1 MLTTII
7 IPVLSLV
14 AVFLF
19 AVGKFS
25 NHIRQT
31 TDDKF
36 RDYLHRFTKTPWRG
50 LWVGTF
56 FTALVQS
63 STATT
68 VILVSI
74 VGAGVMPFVNSLGVI
89 FGANIGTALAT
100 QLVALKLSVVAPY
113 IIIVG
118 YLFTNFIPRYKKLG
132 KPIFYFGLIFFS
144 LYLINLYVEPLK
156 DSELALSLFASISNI
171 YLAILFGFI
180 FTAII
185 QASLVTSSLAVLLA
199 GAGVLSFE
207 QAIGL
212 ILGANLGTTTTAM
225 LASIKLDVNAKKVA
239 MAHFLFNFLGVL
251 LLIPVY
257 SYFVE
262 LVKWIGGGLDQE
274 VATANILLNVLS
286 AIIFLIFIKP
296 FKKLIELTVR

>member
-25 NHIRQT
+25 NQIRHT
-31 TDDKF
+31 TDNKLRHYLDKF
-36 RDYLHRFTKTPWRG
+36 TQTPFRG
-50 LWVGTF
+50 LLVGTF

-118 YLFTNFIPRYKKLG
+118 YLFTNFIPRYKSWG

-156 DSELALSLFASISNI
+156 DSELALSLFSAISNI

-225 LASIKLDVNAKKVA
+225 LASIKLDINAKKVA

-257 SYFVE
+257 GYFVN
-262 LVKWIGGGLDQE
+262 LVQWIGGGLDQE

-286 AIIFLIFIKP
+286 ALVFLVFIKP
-296 FKKLIELTVR
+296 FQRLIDFVVR

>member
-25 NHIRQT
+25 NQIRHT
-31 TDDKF
+31 TDDKL
-36 RDYLHRFTKTPWRG
+36 RYYLNKFTKTPFRG
-50 LWVGTF
+50 LLVGTF

-113 IIIVG
+113 IILAG
-118 YLFTNFIPRYKKLG
+118 YLVTNFSEKYKKFG
-132 KPIFYFGLIFFS
+132 KPVFYFGLMFFS
-144 LYLINLYVEPLK
+144 LYLIGLYVEPLK
-156 DSELALSLFASISNI
+156 DSQIINDLFFNVSNI
-171 YLAILFGFI
+171 YIAILFGFV

-185 QASLVTSSLAVLLA
+185 QASLVTSGLAVLLA

-212 ILGANLGTTTTAM
+212 ILGANLGTTTTAL

-257 SYFVE
+257 GYFVD
-262 LVKWIGGGLDQE
+262 LVQKIGGGLDQQ
-274 VATANILLNVLS
+274 VATANILLNVLT
-286 AIIFLIFIKP
+286 AMIFLIFIKP
-296 FKKLIELTVR
+296 FRKLIDLVVR

>member
-14 AVFLF
+14 TVFLF

-25 NHIRQT
+25 NQIRQT
-31 TDDKF
+31 TDSKLRYYLDK
-36 RDYLHRFTKTPWRG
+36 FTKTPFRG
-50 LWVGTF
+50 LLVGTF

-100 QLVALKLSVVAPY
+100 QLVAMKLSVIAPY

-118 YLFTNFIPRYKKLG
+118 YFFSNFIPRFKKLG

-185 QASLVTSSLAVLLA
+185 QASLVTSSLAVILA

-257 SYFVE
+257 DYFVA
-262 LVKWIGGGLDQE
+262 LVSWIGGGLDQE

-286 AIIFLIFIKP
+286 AIVFLIFIKP
-296 FKKLIELTVR
+296 FKKLVDLTV

>member
-25 NHIRQT
+25 NQIRLT

-100 QLVALKLSVVAPY
+100 QLVALKLSVIAPY

-118 YLFTNFIPRYKKLG
+118 YLFTNFIPRYKRLG

-144 LYLINLYVEPLK
+144 LYLINLYVAPLK
-156 DSELALSLFASISNI
+156 ESELALSLFASISNI
-171 YLAILFGFI
+171 YLAIFFGFI

-212 ILGANLGTTTTAM
+212 ILGANLGTTTTA
-225 LASIKLDVNAKKVA
+225 LIAAIKLDINARKVA

-251 LLIPVY
+251 MLVPVY
-257 SYFVE
+257 GYFVD
-262 LVKWIGGGLDQE
+262 LVQWIGGGLDQE
-274 VATANILLNVLS
+274 VATANILLNVFS
-286 AIIFLIFIKP
+286 AIIFLVFIKP
-296 FKKLIELTVR
+296 FKKLIDWSV

>member
-1 MLTTII
+1 MLTTIV

-25 NHIRQT
+25 NQIRQT
-31 TDDKF
+31 TDDKL
-36 RDYLHRFTKTPWRG
+36 RHYLNKFTKTPFRG
-50 LWVGTF
+50 LLVGTF
-56 FTALVQS
+56 FTAIVQS

-74 VGAGVMPFVNSLGVI
+74 VGAGVLPFVNSLGVI

-100 QLVALKLSVVAPY
+100 QLVALKLSAIAPY

-118 YLFTNFIPRYKKLG
+118 YLFSNFSERYKKLG

-144 LYLINLYVEPLK
+144 LYLIGLYVEPLK
-156 DSELALSLFASISNI
+156 DSQLAISLFSSISNI

-212 ILGANLGTTTTAM
+212 ILGANLGTTTTA
-225 LASIKLDVNAKKVA
+225 LIAAIKLDVDAKKVA

-251 LLIPVY
+251 MLIPVY
-257 SYFVE
+257 GYFVD

-274 VATANILLNVLS
+274 VATANILLNVFS

-296 FKKLIELTVR
+296 FKRLIDLTV